1 MLIMRRRGK
10 EFQRKEFRLKERL
23 KSFRAAFNGIADL
36 LMHEHNARIHLFILI
51 LVIIAGIL
59 FRISETE
66 WLAILF
72 VSGLVFASECFN
84 TAVESLSDLITDE
97 QNENVRKAKD
107 VAAAGVLISAA
118 VSVIAGLIIF
128 MPEFLK
134 LLKGDAL

>member
-1 MLIMRRRGK
+1 MRRRGK
-10 EFQRKEFRLKERL
+10 EFQRKEFRLTERL

-36 LMHEHNARIHLFILI
+36 LIHEHNARIQLFILI

-59 FRISETE
+59 LRISETE

-84 TAVESLSDLITDE
+84 TAVEYLSDLITDE
-97 QNENVRKAKD
+97 QDENVRKAKD

-118 VSVIAGLIIF
+118 VSVVAGLIIF
-128 MPEFLK
+128 IPEILK